1 MTQTMSCSETV
12 TQEHFFTPTAATDCF
27 PKAFIPAAGL
37 SGQSRRTGE
46 RSAGCFRRP
55 WQPRPGRS
63 GRRSF
68 DCPPSPIWSAP
79 NGRQSVV
86 RAVLPSG
93 GASGRLWWAI
103 RGAVLFSSRLDR
115 AKIAYCVL
123 MLIVIFCITFDFIL
137 CISDF
142 DFILYYNLLL
152 CFIPLEIHVRLICA
166 IKFYLLTY
174 LRYCRA
180 ARPI

>member
-1 MTQTMSCSETV
+1 LFQNEIIFDQSGMTQTMSCSETV
-12 TQEHFFTPTAATDCF
+12 TEEHFFTPTAATDCF

-68 DCPPSPIWSAP
+68 DRPSAVTDLIGPERPSVRRTGRRSIG
-79 NGRQSVV
+79 GRQ
-86 RAVLPSG
+86 RAVMMGDP
-93 GASGRLWWAI
+93 
-103 RGAVLFSSRLDR
+103 GAVLFSSRLGR

-123 MLIVIFCITFDFIL
+123 MLIVI
-137 CISDF
+137 
-142 DFILYYNLLL
+142 LYY
-152 CFIPLEIHVRLICA
+152 F
-166 IKFYLLTY
+166 
-174 LRYCRA
+174 
-180 ARPI
+180 